1 MSEEIDLGGI
11 KVSAIDWEAT
21 PESIKLGLMFLL
33 EERNKTKQRLE
44 ELEEKLNKNSQNS
57 SIPPSKNGF
66 KAKADSKA
74 KPKRKPL
81 KLEKPREKQER
92 KLYLVEECERVYEEK
107 PSTCN
112 SCGHELTGFDSQP
125 ERHQIVDLP
134 IIKPVITEYR
144 LHQLECEHC
153 GEKTRASLPLGVSPK
168 CYGARLAAFVAY
180 LSGESRQSHRQIQKF
195 LSQILNIEVARGT
208 INRMR
213 QEVSKAV
220 EGATTEAKEWA
231 KQQSVINCDETG
243 FIQQNKDGKNPKDL
257 KAWLWVLVT
266 PLVSVF
272 IVTLSRSQE
281 VAKQLIGESFSGYL
295 GSDRYGSYSWVK
307 TELRQL
313 CWSHLLRDFQ
323 AISERP
329 GVSQEIGKALLARGY
344 RLFHWWHRVRDGTL
358 SKELFVEAVE
368 LLKAGLHQELMSA
381 SLLEIGAKEKTPLA
395 KTVRTCRR
403 LLKVEDA
410 LWTFVYHS
418 GVEPTNNSAERALRS
433 AVIWRDLSF
442 GSQSGAGSE
451 FVARILTVN
460 LTLKSQGRSILDF
473 LTEAIVASRRGMKT
487 PSLIPIVQDVSVPTA
502 RSIILP

>member
-1 MSEEIDLGGI
+1 MSEEMDIGGI
-11 KVSAIDWEAT
+11 LVPAVDLEAT
-21 PESIKLGLMFLL
+21 PESIKLVLKFLL
-33 EERNKTKQRLE
+33 EERNQMKQKIE

-66 KAKADSKA
+66 KAKAESNGKT
-74 KPKRKPL
+74 KRKPL
-81 KLEKPREKQER
+81 KLETPRKKPER
-92 KLYLVEECERVYEEK
+92 QLYSVEECETVHEEK

-112 SCGHELTGFDSQP
+112 SCGYELRGFDPQP
-125 ERHQIVDLP
+125 QRHQIVDLP
-134 IIKPVITEYR
+134 IIKPLIREYR

-153 GEKTRASLPLGVSPK
+153 GEKTRASLPLGVSPR
-168 CYGARLAAFVAY
+168 CYGARLSAFVAY
-180 LSGESRQSHRQIQKF
+180 LSGESRQSHRQIQEF
-195 LSQILNIEVARGT
+195 LSQIFKIEVACGT

-213 QEVSKAV
+213 LEASEAV
-220 EGATTEAKEWA
+220 AKATTEAKQWA
-231 KQQSVINCDETG
+231 QQQPVINCDETG
-243 FIQQNKDGKNPKDL
+243 FNQQNKDGKNPKDL

-266 PLVSVF
+266 PLVSAF

-281 VAKQLIGESFSGYL
+281 IAKQLIGESFSGYL
-295 GSDRYGSYSWVK
+295 GSDRYGSYNWVK

-323 AISERP
+323 AISERT
-329 GVSQEIGKALLARGY
+329 GVSKEIGQGLLVRGY

-368 LLKAGLHQELMSA
+368 LLKVGFHQELMSA
-381 SLLEIGAKEKTPLA
+381 AAIEIGIKEKTPLA

-410 LWTFVYHS
+410 LWTFVYHEA
-418 GVEPTNNSAERALRS
+418 VEPTNNSAERALRT

-442 GSQSGAGSE
+442 GSQSSAGSE
-451 FVARILTVN
+451 FVARMLTVN
-460 LTLKSQGRSILDF
+460 RSLKSQGRSILDF
-473 LTEAIVASRRGMKT
+473 LTEAIVAARLGLKT

-502 RSIILP
+502 QSIILP

>member
-11 KVSAIDWEAT
+11 KVLAVDWEAT
-21 PESIKLGLMFLL
+21 PESIKLVLMFLL
-33 EERNKTKQRLE
+33 EERNNTKQRIE

-66 KAKADSKA
+66 KAKADSKV
-74 KPKRKPL
+74 KPKRKPQ
-81 KLEKPREKQER
+81 KIEAIKPKQER
-92 KLYLVEECERVYEEK
+92 KLYPIEEIEIVHEEL

-112 SCGHELTGFDSQP
+112 SCGHELTGVDPQP

-134 IIKPVITEYR
+134 IIKPLITEYR

-153 GEKTRASLPLGVSPK
+153 GEKTRASLPLGVSPR

-180 LSGESRQSHRQIQKF
+180 LSGESRQSHRQIQEF
-195 LSQILNIEVARGT
+195 LSQIFRIEVARGT

-213 QEVSKAV
+213 REVSEAV
-220 EGATTEAKEWA
+220 EGATTEVKEWVQ
-231 KQQSVINCDETG
+231 KQSVINCDETG
-243 FIQQNKDGKNPKDL
+243 FNQQNKDGKNPKDF

-281 VAKQLIGESFSGYL
+281 IAKQLIGESFSGYL

-329 GVSQEIGKALLARGY
+329 GVSQEIGLALLAKGY

-381 SLLEIGAKEKTPLA
+381 AAMEIGPKEKTPLA

-410 LWTFVYHS
+410 LWTFVYHEA
-418 GVEPTNNSAERALRS
+418 VEPTNNSAERALRT

-442 GSQSGAGSE
+442 GSQSSAGSE
-451 FVARILTVN
+451 FVARMLTVN
-460 LTLKSQGRSILDF
+460 RSLKSQGRSILDF
-473 LTEAIVASRRGMKT
+473 LTEAIVAARGGLKT

-502 RSIILP
+502 QSIILP